1 MEGKIIKVMMGIF
14 LIVEGIIFT
23 FGLPPFQ
30 KFDEVYHFGQALK
43 IGHGCYFKNNY
54 KIPVGFDKLVTDYR
68 FEKVL
73 LENERYPLSVNNF
86 GRIWTDEEM
95 VEKEVVGKCGIGQVG
110 HIPNGLGIWVT
121 RWTNNPAVIF
131 FGGRL
136 MGFIFF
142 GLILWWSLKTIDK
155 KFRYILWFYALM
167 PMVVHQVTAY
177 NYDVVLLSL
186 VMPTTALLINK
197 IISKRITT
205 INEILPYILV
215 LIIGILKITYL
226 PLIGMFVLID
236 WPKNIK
242 RNALLLGIMAII
254 IGSQYGLLKFITPKS
269 EGTSV
274 ASEPSGYATFV
285 NPTLQRQLILKDPI
299 YFVNVLKNTF
309 VETWE
314 PELKEMVGVFGWRNV
329 PLKSDWVIWVYLIA
343 GLYLLIR
350 LSKDLDK
357 KVNIV
362 KTILSLGILKLIV
375 VVICV
380 VMYLVW
386 SVVALRTV
394 HGIQGRYWVPLVPF
408 IFIYGAILM
417 SHVRN
422 NKIIKI
428 ILIGLILVSVVI
440 SIFNSLWSRYYDL
453 SDTIKTLEFGESNGT
468 MVVDKK
474 IELVREV
481 GGKNVFGFVMNL
493 NSGDKPVLV
502 PYKYRVMDSECKKTL
517 RYGYLNPWTVQGET
531 RLEQKFD
538 LVFTKENKLCLQLEA
553 LNVKMTD
560 YNVYLNI
567 KTENGEPQWV
577 WMSYEN

>member
-14 LIVEGIIFT
+14 LILEGIIFT

-43 IGHGCYFKNNY
+43 IGHGCYLNNNY
-54 KIPVGFDKLVTDYR
+54 QIPVGFDKLVTDYR

-73 LENERYPLSVNNF
+73 LENEKYPISLNNF
-86 GRIWTDEEM
+86 RRVWTEEESQNKD
-95 VEKEVVGKCGIGQVG
+95 VAGKCGIGQIG

-121 RWTNNPAVIF
+121 RWTNNPTVIF
-131 FGGRL
+131 FAGR
-136 MGFIFF
+136 MMSFIFF
-142 GLILWWSLKTIDK
+142 GLILWWSLKIIDK
-155 KFRYILWFYALM
+155 KFGYLLWFYSLM

-177 NYDVVLLSL
+177 NYDVVLSSL
-186 VMPTTALLINK
+186 IMPVTALLINK
-197 IISKRITT
+197 IIGKKIKT
-205 INEILPYILV
+205 INEILPYVLV

-226 PLIGMFVLID
+226 PLIGLFVLID

-242 RNALLLGIMAII
+242 RNALLLGIMTLV

-269 EGTSV
+269 DDAAV
-274 ASEPSGYATFV
+274 ASESSGYATFV

-299 YFVNVLKNTF
+299 YFVDVLKNTF

-329 PLKSDWVIWVYLIA
+329 PLKSDWVVWVYLVA

-357 KVNIV
+357 KVSIT

-375 VVICV
+375 VVVCV

-408 IFIYGAILM
+408 IFIYEALLI
-417 SHVRN
+417 SQVRN
-422 NKIIKI
+422 SKIVRI

-440 SIFNSLWSRYYDL
+440 IIFNSLWSRYYDL
-453 SDTIKTLEFGESNGT
+453 SDTIKTLEFNESNAT
-468 MVVDKK
+468 LVVDKK
-474 IELVREV
+474 IELTKEV
-481 GGKNVFGFVMNL
+481 GGKNVFGFMMNL

-502 PYKYRVMDSECKKTL
+502 PYKYRVMDRECKKTL

-538 LVFTKENKLCLQLEA
+538 VISTKEDRLCLTLEPLDVQMA
-553 LNVKMTD
+553 D

-567 KTENGEPQWV
+567 KTENGNSQWG